1 MTVKI
6 KFDSH
11 GEVKKITGNIGQ
23 TRANRGALEL
33 WKGNVEPTTG
43 YKLRQ
48 KDGKKHAVEGFHSM
62 NLKVFAS
69 GDSYNDLSM
78 IKEADGGM
86 LFCPPQRIVDE
97 NPTIGVAHNYDEL
110 LAGIRKTIAQCR

>member
-1 MTVKI
+1 MSNS
-6 KFDSH
+6 DSGVLVH
-11 GEVKKITGNIGQ
+11 NPLR
-23 TRANRGALEL
+23 RAEEHSAVSFCNTLIVDD
-33 WKGNVEPTTG
+33 KNMITG

-86 LFCPPQRIVDE
+86 LFCPPQKIVDE
-97 NPTIGVAHNYDEL
+97 NPTIGVARTYDEL